1 MQEKSS
7 VTDFDKLWDYS
18 KPEETNKKFTEILPE
33 VKASGNKSA
42 YLELLT
48 QIARTM
54 GLQMKFDE
62 AHKVLDEVET
72 LLTDDLT
79 RAKIRFFLE
88 KGRLLNSSKKNDRG
102 KEFFLKA
109 YDLSLKTK
117 DDDLGVDA
125 AHMLGIIETAEESLN
140 WNETAMKLAEN
151 SSDKKA
157 VSWLGTLYNN
167 TGWTYHDMGDYDK
180 ALSLFEKNVKWH
192 TEKKSISELLI
203 ARWCVARTLRSLNRV
218 DESLIMQLDLLNE
231 YRLKNLPDDGYVF
244 EELGELYLLKGNND
258 ESKKYFSLAFQEL
271 SKDIFFVEY
280 EKERLERIKESGGL

>member
-1 MQEKSS
+1 M
-7 VTDFDKLWDYS
+7 
-18 KPEETNKKFTEILPE
+18 
-33 VKASGNKSA
+33 
-42 YLELLT
+42 
-48 QIARTM
+48 
-54 GLQMKFDE
+54 
-62 AHKVLDEVET
+62 DEVYN
-72 LLTDDLT
+72 
-79 RAKIRFFLE
+79 KI
-88 KGRLLNSSKKNDRG
+88 NI
-102 KEFFLKA
+102 KEDVA
-109 YDLSLKTK
+109 DVK

>member
-1 MQEKSS
+1 M
-7 VTDFDKLWDYS
+7 
-18 KPEETNKKFTEILPE
+18 
-33 VKASGNKSA
+33 
-42 YLELLT
+42 
-48 QIARTM
+48 
-54 GLQMKFDE
+54 
-62 AHKVLDEVET
+62 
-72 LLTDDLT
+72 
-79 RAKIRFFLE
+79 
-88 KGRLLNSSKKNDRG
+88 
-102 KEFFLKA
+102 
-109 YDLSLKTK
+109 KTK